1 MKIKEIKEMV
11 LDKLFKMLQDK
22 SYVIGAVAGTISV
35 AIPEWIYKNKEWT
48 ANHMILVGILI
59 GVLLMD
65 QMTGRKLAQK
75 SPVLIKNTTTMID
88 SLMRDFTMFVIVGMS
103 YGFDYLLGTGSILFV
118 FMTVSLIYHNFYSF
132 LANALLLG
140 WGKNYPFWLFKWL
153 DNELKAKAK
162 KYFPDSEIET
172 ELDEK
177 LKEDSS
183 QN

>member
-1 MKIKEIKEMV
+1 MKVKEIKQMV
-11 LDKLFKMLQDK
+11 LDQLLKMVQDK
-22 SYVIGAVAGTISV
+22 SYLIGTVAGTVSV
-35 AIPEWIYKNKEWT
+35 AIPQWVFQDKEWT
-48 ANHMILVGILI
+48 VNHTILVIILI
-59 GVLLMD
+59 GVLMLD
-65 QMTGRKLAQK
+65 QMTGRKLAKK
-75 SPVLIKNTTTMID
+75 STVVTKNTTVMID
-88 SLMRDFTMFVIVGMS
+88 SLMRDFTMLMIAGMA

-183 QN
+183 Q